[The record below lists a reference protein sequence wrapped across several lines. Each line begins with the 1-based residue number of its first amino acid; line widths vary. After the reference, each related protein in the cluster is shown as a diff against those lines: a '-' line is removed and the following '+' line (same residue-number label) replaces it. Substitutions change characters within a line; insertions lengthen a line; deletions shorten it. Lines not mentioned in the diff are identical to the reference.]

1 MQEVF
6 ISQTYNCNSCNKKFS
21 SKIMLMQHN
30 TSGSC
35 QYSCKHCEFT
45 FMRQCD
51 LDNHIR
57 IHLVMAPALHGN
69 TNLEIK
75 EEMLECDVKDEIKE
89 EVIDEDPLFVKKINI
104 SGENENELEIDDVD
118 IVEHKLEVG

>member
-1 MQEVF
+1 
-6 ISQTYNCNSCNKKFS
+6 
-21 SKIMLMQHN
+21 
-30 TSGSC
+30 
-35 QYSCKHCEFT
+35 
-45 FMRQCD
+45 
-51 LDNHIR
+51 
-57 IHLVMAPALHGN
+57 MAPSLHE
-69 TNLEIK
+69 NLEIK